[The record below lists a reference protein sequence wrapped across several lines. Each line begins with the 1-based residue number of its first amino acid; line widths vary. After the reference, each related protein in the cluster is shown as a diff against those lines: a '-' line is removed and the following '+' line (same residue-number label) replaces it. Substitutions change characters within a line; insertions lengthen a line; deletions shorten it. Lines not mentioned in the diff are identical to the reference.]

1 MGMWRKGVSKK
12 LYDVRSYMSKQCKI
26 PSAKFCEGSFFCC
39 CRVGI
44 ASGSKHVK
52 LEHDRCPLSPWLL
65 HHHRRQ
71 LLLFTVEEAE
81 GKKKHIGKNTNE
93 WQARTMQRHVEKGQ
107 CRNQS
112 REILTLKK
120 AVTKSGEPKA
130 TSSDKS
136 PCQQQFSGFET
147 QVCKTYFKKNI
158 YGKVSKNTLNYCNP
172 VYSQVIARRRTH
184 LHLEI
189 VAGSSIALPTNRAS
203 RVVCFFAVL
212 SFFGVLL
219 SSPFHSFLTYLFTYL
234 SIQFGI
240 TFRSVGTNACH
251 RVSYAISQRRSRLW
265 ADRQLSN

>member
-1 MGMWRKGVSKK
+1 MEKGCQQKIVRCTK
-12 LYDVRSYMSKQCKI
+12 L
-26 PSAKFCEGSFFCC
+26 
-39 CRVGI
+39 
-44 ASGSKHVK
+44 HVK
-52 LEHDRCPLSPWLL
+52 TMQNTFRKVL
-65 HHHRRQ
+65 RRFVF
-71 LLLFTVEEAE
+71 LLLPRWNSFGFEAREAGARSLPSFTVASASPSTSTTSFHCRGSRREKETHR
-81 GKKKHIGKNTNE
+81 KKHK